1 MRQSIFNCV
10 LSSLLLLS
18 FTGSA
23 QKNPVDSTKNRLKIP
38 TGIRLGTDLIM
49 IGTTAFSSN
58 FSGWEV
64 NADVDFGRYYLAAD
78 YGSWAREQ
86 TMRNG
91 FYSTDGNYF
100 RVGADVN
107 FLLKDPDR
115 NMVFFGLRYG
125 HSNYLEEVT
134 YTDSASYFPRY
145 DATESNNATA
155 SWLELVGGLK
165 VKIWKGFWMGYT
177 ARMKMLPS
185 VGGDKNFET
194 YEIPGYGLTFRNVY
208 WGFNYQVFWRIPIKK
223 AP

>member
-1 MRQSIFNCV
+1 MRQSIFSCV

-23 QKNPVDSTKNRLKIP
+23 QKNPVDSTKNRLKVP

-49 IGTTAFSSN
+49 IGTSAFSSN

-64 NADVDFGRYYLAAD
+64 NADVDFGRYYFAAD

-100 RVGADVN
+100 RLGADVN

-125 HSNYLEEVT
+125 RSKYLEEVT
-134 YTDSASYFPRY
+134 YTDSASYFPRVE
-145 DATESNNATA
+145 ATSSNNATA
-155 SWLELVGGLK
+155 GWMELVGGLK
-165 VKIWKGFWMGYT
+165 VKVWKGFWMGYT
-177 ARMKMLPS
+177 ARMKLLPS
-185 VGGDKNFET
+185 VGGDKNFES